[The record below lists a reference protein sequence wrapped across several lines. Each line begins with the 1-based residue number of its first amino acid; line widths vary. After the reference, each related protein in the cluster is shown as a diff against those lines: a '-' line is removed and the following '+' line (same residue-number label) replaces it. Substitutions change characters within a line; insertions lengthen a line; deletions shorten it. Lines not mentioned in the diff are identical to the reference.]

1 MIFINILMI
10 FGVKEKSI
18 ILTHTMYCY
27 KYTCANYD
35 CFVCV
40 FQGHIFK
47 MLIYSCDYSIITD
60 FWSLHYS
67 SLQCH
72 MILQKSFQYADLELK
87 KYFWLLSV
95 LKTVVLH
102 NILWKPWYFEMEII
116 INVSTITVYQFYTSL
131 LNKSK
136 TKKKVYW
143 PQILLNRFTNYIT
156 VLVHVDKAVWSKN
169 KYRTI

>member
-1 MIFINILMI
+1 MKNYVLIYLQLEIYKISSWNMIFINILMI

-35 CFVCV
+35 WFVCV

-60 FWSLHYS
+60 YWSLHYS

-72 MILQKSFQYADLELK
+72 MILQKSF
-87 KYFWLLSV
+87 
-95 LKTVVLH
+95 
-102 NILWKPWYFEMEII
+102 
-116 INVSTITVYQFYTSL
+116 
-131 LNKSK
+131 
-136 TKKKVYW
+136 
-143 PQILLNRFTNYIT
+143 
-156 VLVHVDKAVWSKN
+156 
-169 KYRTI
+169 